1 MKKTR
6 YIWSNLHHKAYP
18 NKEENLEAYREFL
31 EILYEGTN
39 KQIPD
44 EIEDSDLDEYIDNCI
59 NENLSILVSEIRHY
73 ERTHGEKEYV
83 VVADLGLW
91 NGRQAGGKIIKGLSS
106 AIRRT
111 FEDYNTVEMKGNRLT
126 TTCTHHD
133 GTNFFEIK
141 ELTPRGVTFKNHN
154 WCNLTEKEL
163 HHKLFT
169 DSHYS
174 REVTMFKEIYG
185 W

>member
-1 MKKTR
+1 
-6 YIWSNLHHKAYP
+6 
-18 NKEENLEAYREFL
+18 
-31 EILYEGTN
+31 
-39 KQIPD
+39 
-44 EIEDSDLDEYIDNCI
+44 
-59 NENLSILVSEIRHY
+59 
-73 ERTHGEKEYV
+73 
-83 VVADLGLW
+83 
-91 NGRQAGGKIIKGLSS
+91 
-106 AIRRT
+106 
-111 FEDYNTVEMKGNRLT
+111 MKGKRLT

-141 ELTPRGVTFKNHN
+141 ELTPRGVTFKTNSGKT
-154 WCNLTEKEL
+154 LTDREL

>member
-31 EILYEGTN
+31 EINNEP
-39 KQIPD
+39 IPD
-44 EIEDSDLDEYIDNCI
+44 EIEDSVLDEYIDDCI
-59 NENLSILVSEIRHY
+59 NEDMSILVSEIRHY

-83 VVADLGLW
+83 VIAELGLW
-91 NGRQAGGKIIKGLSS
+91 NGKQDGGKIIKGLSS

-111 FEDYNTVEMKGNRLT
+111 FEDYNTVEMKGSRLT
-126 TTCTHHD
+126 TTCIHHD

-141 ELTPRGVTFKNHN
+141 ELTPRGVTFKNN
-154 WCNLTEKEL
+154 GGKKLTDREL

-174 REVTMFKEIYG
+174 RDVTMFKEIYG
-185 W
+185 WK

>member
-18 NKEENLEAYREFL
+18 NKKENVESYIEFL
-31 EILYEGTN
+31 NINNED
-39 KQIPD
+39 IPD
-44 EIEDSDLDEYIDNCI
+44 IIEDSDLDEYIDGCI
-59 NENLSILVSEIRHY
+59 SDDFSILVSEIRNY
-73 ERTHGEKEYV
+73 ERHHGEKEYV
-83 VVADLGLW
+83 VIADLGLW
-91 NGRQAGGKIIKGLSS
+91 NGRQAGGRIIKGLSS

-111 FEDYNTVEMKGNRLT
+111 FEDYNTVEMKGSRLT
-126 TTCTHHD
+126 TTCIHHD

-141 ELTPRGVTFKNHN
+141 ELTPRGVTFKNRNLH
-154 WCNLTEKEL
+154 NLTDREL

-174 REVTMFKEIYG
+174 RDVTMFKEIYG